1 MNIKVDPQYS
11 KPPWTAQGQQA
22 QPHNPQA
29 RTAVQRCN
37 WWLLAMLS
45 PELIWCLQFFPN
57 VHDVQNMKV
66 FWYLKMFK
74 SGFFTFVSFSSLVI
88 VLTSGITPLSRSKAT
103 FNCFI
108 LSLSFAF
115 AVFLR
120 YFVIRAARELKV
132 FWPFW
137 GKVVSFLGFPF
148 SCEMWL
154 WMRPIPLKKGPLS
167 IDHFKVQLWPLQWIE
182 ESTVQLFSST

>member
-1 MNIKVDPQYS
+1 MHWSKYNHFTGTIMAGGRNYYWPMSLIKYSSFQYLNINMYGILMD
-11 KPPWTAQGQQA
+11 
-22 QPHNPQA
+22 
-29 RTAVQRCN
+29 VQ
-37 WWLLAMLS
+37 
-45 PELIWCLQFFPN
+45 IWNL
-57 VHDVQNMKV
+57 QNMKV
-66 FWYLKMFK
+66 FWYLKMLK
-74 SGFFTFVSFSSLVI
+74 SGFFTFVSFSSLVM

-137 GKVVSFLGFPF
+137 GRICSQFFGISL
-148 SCEMWL
+148 EL
-154 WMRPIPLKKGPLS
+154 WNMTVNASQSIKKGPS
-167 IDHFKVQLWPLQWIE
+167 FVH
-182 ESTVQLFSST
+182 